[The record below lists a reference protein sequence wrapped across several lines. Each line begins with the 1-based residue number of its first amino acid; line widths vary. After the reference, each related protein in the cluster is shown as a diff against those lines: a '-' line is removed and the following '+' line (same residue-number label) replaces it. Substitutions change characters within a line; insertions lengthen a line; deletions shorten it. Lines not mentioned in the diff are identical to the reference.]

1 MTASHLSRVGG
12 GALAGAVLGVLF
24 HFVFGLSLFSAPPRT
39 APASEPPSKSGPAVL
54 EKERLAA
61 ARQKRVDDLALK
73 IAGVEQEC
81 ADLKA
86 RIAATPVPS
95 PDAARQ
101 AKSRRFGEIV
111 IKMAKM
117 GALKSKPGETSVQI
131 TPETAAEM
139 QKVMG
144 EILSLAVELGI
155 DLQDQTS
162 MFRNPALVSGLYEAF
177 LRECGLGDDE
187 AAVQELRSLIAAR
200 VTAAPQPTSRMHGL
214 QMAQELQAEFL
225 DRFGRKLMEKDPV
238 LAALLGNLGPSNS
251 TTFTEDTTAGAAT
264 RFLKDVAKSAKLDD
278 AQSAAIRPAFE
289 TWASQYAALL
299 VDARTRY
306 GDKVVDG
313 LRTPG
318 SSGKTADEMYT
329 HLRNRVRLMGQI
341 TQLQLQTLDAAAQQ
355 LGGDA
360 AVQISKFDKGYYFG
374 RLKP

>member
-1 MTASHLSRVGG
+1 MTASTLSRIGG
-12 GALAGAVLGVLF
+12 GALVGAVLGVLL

-39 APASEPPSKSGPAVL
+39 APASEASPKAAPAVL

-61 ARQKRVDDLALK
+61 AHQKRVDDLAQK
-73 IAGVEQEC
+73 ITAVEQEC
-81 ADLKA
+81 AELKV

-95 PDAARQ
+95 PEAARQ
-101 AKSRRFGEIV
+101 AKSRRFGEII
-111 IKMAKM
+111 IKMAKL
-117 GALKSKPGETSVQI
+117 GVLKTKPDETSVQI

-139 QKVMG
+139 QKAMG

-162 MFRNPALVSGLYEAF
+162 LFRNPLLVSGLYEAF

-187 AAVQELRSLIAAR
+187 AAVQELRTLIANR
-200 VTAAPQPTSRMHGL
+200 VASAPPPSSRMKGL
-214 QMAQELQAEFL
+214 QMAIELQGEFL
-225 DRFGRKLMEKDPV
+225 DRFGRKLVEKDPV

-251 TTFTEDTTAGAAT
+251 TTFLEDTTAAAAT

-278 AQSAAIRPAFE
+278 AQSAAIRPTFD

-299 VDARTRY
+299 ADARTRY

-313 LRTPG
+313 IRQTGP
-318 SSGKTADEMYT
+318 SGKTPDEMYT
-329 HLRNRVRLMGQI
+329 HLRNRVRLMEQI
-341 TQLQLQTLDAAAQQ
+341 TQLQMQTLDAAAQQ